1 MILSA
6 LSLIMIIIGC
16 LAWYYQERN
25 FNSIGVILSIMII
38 LLGSSIFITNLD
50 EIFIHF
56 KFKYYP
62 NNMQKGF
69 LNWVFIL
76 SLIYIG
82 TIFYTIAAYYHLK
95 IKKWTFIQ
103 ALIIAVPF
111 LLIEYQFSLR
121 GNFYAKNHLLLNAV
135 EITLITMIFYFIN
148 SWLLNF
154 FVLKDPL
161 NWWREGIAFILILS
175 AFLITTN
182 KPRD

>member
-1 MILSA
+1 MILSG
-6 LSLIMIIIGC
+6 LSFIIIGC
-16 LAWYYQERN
+16 FSWYFQERDL
-25 FNSIGVILSIMII
+25 NSIGVILSIMII
-38 LLGSSIFITNLD
+38 LLGASIFITNLD
-50 EIFIHF
+50 EIFTHF
-56 KFKYYP
+56 KFKDYP
-62 NNMQKGF
+62 NIRQKGF
-69 LNWVFIL
+69 FNWLFIL

-82 TIFYTIAAYYHLK
+82 TVFYTIAAYYHLK
-95 IKKWTFIQ
+95 IKKWSFIQ

-111 LLIEYQFSLR
+111 VLIEYQFSLR

-154 FVLKDPL
+154 FVLKEPL